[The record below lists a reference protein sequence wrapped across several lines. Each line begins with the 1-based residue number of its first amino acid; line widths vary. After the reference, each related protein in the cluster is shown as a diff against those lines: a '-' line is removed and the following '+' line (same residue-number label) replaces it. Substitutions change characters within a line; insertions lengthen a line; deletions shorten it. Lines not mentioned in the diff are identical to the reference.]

1 MARAH
6 AGLDCSTDR
15 HERPLTRMVL
25 GRIVCVQGAQAIRS
39 SVGTYGGIRISV
51 PRLSW
56 CAVQYGTVLLAVRM
70 CGSSIAHT
78 HARTRRALGIAH
90 AVRVVGLTE
99 LVGPELGVSQLI
111 CFSHVLYFFFTVSL
125 FFFPFLFLTF
135 IYRLRHDGS
144 CSRRGMLSSL
154 GGR

>member
-39 SVGTYGGIRISV
+39 SVGIYAVIRISV

-70 CGSSIAHT
+70 CGSSLAHT

-99 LVGPELGVSQLI
+99 LVGPGLGVSQLI
-111 CFSHVLYFFFTVSL
+111 CFSHVLYFFFSQYLCSL
-125 FFFPFLFLTF
+125 FLFSF
-135 IYRLRHDGS
+135 
-144 CSRRGMLSSL
+144 
-154 GGR
+154 